1 MALSSEYIK
10 QKAYDLGFHKV
21 GVTNA
26 AHTKREQN
34 DLEEWI
40 SQKRHGEM
48 KWMEKRK
55 SERGSIFNYFPE
67 AKTVVSLGYNYYV
80 GKNQSHLESSY
91 KFSNYAWGD
100 DYHDII
106 KTKLFS
112 LLEKI
117 KKKSPDI
124 KGLVCVDTAP
134 LMEKVWAQRAGL
146 GWQGKHTNLISRDYG
161 SWLFLGEIVLNVDLI
176 ADTPFSEDLCGSCT
190 ACIDACPTQALDEYK
205 IDSSKCISYLT
216 IEHRGDFYEGQ
227 DNLDGWIYGCDI
239 CQEVCPWN
247 ITFSKVS
254 DESYFSPREKIIE
267 NSDQDWNNFSQE
279 GFSEVFKK
287 SAVKR
292 AKFSG
297 LKRNID
303 YNKSMIRKN
312 CEVKK

>member
-1 MALSSEYIK
+1 M
-10 QKAYDLGFHKV
+10 
-21 GVTNA
+21 
-26 AHTKREQN
+26 
-34 DLEEWI
+34 
-40 SQKRHGEM
+40 
-48 KWMEKRK
+48 
-55 SERGSIFNYFPE
+55 
-67 AKTVVSLGYNYYV
+67 
-80 GKNQSHLESSY
+80 
-91 KFSNYAWGD
+91 
-100 DYHDII
+100 
-106 KTKLFS
+106 
-112 LLEKI
+112 
-117 KKKSPDI
+117 SPDI

-205 IDSSKCISYLT
+205 IDSTKCISYLT

-254 DESYFSPREKIIE
+254 DNSYFEPRRKIIE
-267 NSDQDWNNFSQE
+267 NTDQDWNNFSQSK
-279 GFSEVFKK
+279 FRIVFKK

-292 AKFSG
+292 TKFSG